1 MYCYRITK
9 YNPEFRDKNGRYTQ
23 EDWTSISDIGRV
35 FNGETLTKEEY
46 LRIENGYISAI
57 KLTMEENNISTLM
70 INCLEKYY
78 DVSDETYFSPD
89 EKELL
94 AEIKD
99 NMNVSKDKIENLI
112 RMTLREL
119 LWCKLKSERVEIEF
133 GYDYYMYIKCDQI
146 KDSTVE
152 FLLSK
157 GIFVELMTQGD

>member
-9 YNPEFRDKNGRYTQ
+9 YNPEFRDKNGIYLKN
-23 EDWTSISDIGRV
+23 EWTSVNDIGKV
-35 FNGETLTKEEY
+35 FDGEELTKEKY
-46 LRIENGYISAI
+46 LYIENGYISAI
-57 KLTMEENNISTLM
+57 KLIMEENNISTLM

-99 NMNVSKDKIENLI
+99 NMNVSKDKLETLI
-112 RMTLREL
+112 RMALREL
-119 LWCKLKSERVEIEF
+119 LWCKLRSEKVEIEF

-146 KDSTVE
+146 KDSTVG
-152 FLLSK
+152 FLLSN
-157 GIFVELMTQGD
+157 GIFVELI